1 MKWAAM
7 TIETD
12 LAGLGMITIIF
23 DPDDRHKC
31 PPAAYNLTPS
41 FEKQPACL
49 PAEAAVTSSAIRTNP
64 AKPGSAVPIL
74 RAAEEEPDL
83 LFKPLLAG
91 LQPIQDTGE
100 GGGCQFKEE
109 KKAKIIKRL

>member
-1 MKWAAM
+1 M

-31 PPAAYNLTPS
+31 PPAAYNLTLS

-49 PAEAAVTSSAIRTNP
+49 PAEAAVTSAAIRTNP
-64 AKPGSAVPIL
+64 AKPGFAGPTL
-74 RAAEEEPDL
+74 RAAEEEPDS
-83 LFKPLLAG
+83 LFSRIATDSGYRRGRG
-91 LQPIQDTGE
+91 LSIQGR
-100 GGGCQFKEE
+100 E
-109 KKAKIIKRL
+109 KSENY